1 LVTQIKEDFSNMTKT
16 QQRILI
22 GSIILLGVTLTLTF
36 LQLGRLTIVK
46 QMKEKT
52 LKTFGNIP
60 KDKLLH
66 FFYGAILSFIFL
78 FLIGVNGLW
87 LTVIIAAAKELVYDL
102 YLGKGNPEV
111 LDFVYTCVPAGM
123 FLIMHYMI

>member
-1 LVTQIKEDFSNMTKT
+1 
-16 QQRILI
+16 
-22 GSIILLGVTLTLTF
+22 
-36 LQLGRLTIVK
+36 
-46 QMKEKT
+46 MKEKI
-52 LKTFGNIP
+52 LKIFGSIP

-87 LTVIIAAAKELVYDL
+87 LTVTIAAAKELVYDW
-102 YLGKGNPEV
+102 YLDKGSPEIM
-111 LDFVYTCVPAGM
+111 DFVYTCIPAGM